1 MSPVVVADAG
11 PLIGLSRV
19 GLLSLLPDL
28 YGTITITQA
37 VHDEILAQPASRK
50 FVGQVG
56 LRHALGNWL
65 KLDAQQLPA
74 SSGLIARNPHLGAGE
89 WSSICLCMHLGTSLL
104 IVDDKA
110 AREEAAFRGVAITGL
125 LGVLLLAHERKLLP
139 QLKPALQ
146 SLAEQG
152 YFLGQ
157 RLTELALKRT
167 GEA

>member
-1 MSPVVVADAG
+1 MSSVVVADAG

-37 VHDEILAQPASRK
+37 VHDEILAQPTSGK
-50 FVGQVG
+50 FAGQAAIHEALKAWIKVGARQHPEAN
-56 LRHALGNWL
+56 R
-65 KLDAQQLPA
+65 
-74 SSGLIARNPHLGAGE
+74 LIARNPHLGAGE
-89 WSSICLCMHLGTSLL
+89 WSSICLCMQLAEPLL

-110 AREEAAFRGVAITGL
+110 AREEAAFRAVTITGL
-125 LGVLLLAHERKLLP
+125 LGVLLLGIERKQIA
-139 QLKPALQ
+139 QLKPVLTLLSQ
-146 SLAEQG
+146 QG

-157 RLTELALKRT
+157 KLMQQALKRV

>member
-1 MSPVVVADAG
+1 MSRVVVADAG

-37 VHDEILAQPASRK
+37 VHDEILAQPANRK
-50 FVGQVG
+50 FVGQVE
-56 LRHALGNWL
+56 LRAALSDWL
-65 KLDAQQLPA
+65 TLDAQHLPA
-74 SSGLIARNPHLGAGE
+74 NSGLIARNPHLGAGE
-89 WSSICLCMHLGTSLL
+89 WSSICLCMHLGDSLL

-110 AREEAAFRGVAITGL
+110 AREEAGFRGIAITGL

-139 QLKPALQ
+139 QLQPALQ
-146 SLAEQG
+146 RLAEQG

>member
-1 MSPVVVADAG
+1 MSRVVVADAG

-37 VHDEILAQPASRK
+37 VHDEILAQPAGRK
-50 FVGQVG
+50 FEDQAQ
-56 LRHALGNWL
+56 LRAALSDWL
-65 KLDAQQLPA
+65 KLDAQQLPLIP
-74 SSGLIARNPHLGAGE
+74 GLISRNPHLGAGE
-89 WSSICLCMHLGTSLL
+89 WSSICLCIQLGTSLL

-110 AREEAAFRGVAITGL
+110 AREEAAFRGIAITGL
-125 LGVLLLAHERKLLP
+125 LGVLLLAHERKLIP
-139 QLKPALQ
+139 QFKPVLHK
-146 SLAEQG
+146 LAEQG

>member
-1 MSPVVVADAG
+1 MRSVVVAEAG

-28 YGTITITQA
+28 YGSITITQA
-37 VHDEILAQPASRK
+37 VHDEILAQPVKGK
-50 FVGQVG
+50 FAGQIE
-56 LRHALGNWL
+56 LHAALQTWL
-65 KLDAQQLPA
+65 KVDTQHLPVVD
-74 SSGLIARNPHLGAGE
+74 SLVARNPHLGAGE
-89 WSSICLCMHLGTSLL
+89 WSSICLCMQLSDALL

-110 AREEAAFRGVAITGL
+110 AREEAAFRGLEITGL
-125 LGVLLLAHERKLLP
+125 LGVLLLAHERKRTP
-139 QLKPALQ
+139 QLKPVLTQ
-146 SLAEQG
+146 LSQQG

>member
-1 MSPVVVADAG
+1 MSHVVVADAG

-37 VHDEILAQPASRK
+37 VHDEILAQPASRT
-50 FVGQVG
+50 FEGQ
-56 LRHALGNWL
+56 LELHAALSNWL
-65 KLDAQQLPA
+65 RFDAQQLPVA
-74 SSGLIARNPHLGAGE
+74 NRLMARNPHLGAGE
-89 WSSICLCMHLGTSLL
+89 WSSICLCMHLGDSLL

-110 AREEAAFRGVAITGL
+110 AREEATFRGVAITGL
-125 LGVLLLAHERKLLP
+125 LGVLLLAHERKRLL
-139 QLKPALQ
+139 QLKPVLHQ
-146 SLAEQG
+146 LAEQG

-157 RLTELALKRT
+157 RLTELVLKRT